1 MDKGN
6 VKIRSKDGTNVT
18 ITNVFFVLEFV
29 EYWTI
34 NKKKDISLI
43 SLMEFAPLVIKIRR

>member
-6 VKIRSKDGTNVT
+6 VKIRSKDGTDVT

-29 EYWTI
+29 EYRTI

-43 SLMEFAPLVIKIRR
+43 SLMEFELFVVKIRQ